1 MPRRVVAISYFS
13 QDVETCVSDN
23 VDYACGLVSLA
34 NSLLLLRGVSRSPQE
49 ILKELP
55 PPSLAVR
62 RGLPPEEI
70 CALVACCDDGI
81 DATVASPC
89 LVHQLRPGD
98 LMFVSSVVL
107 KNIQGGCQYE
117 ESPADTH
124 IVMVERSTPKGITV
138 INPDCRKYGRGFKH
152 HTCGRM
158 CITKGNLR
166 HVWKTTGTGGHNTIR
181 AAVLLRNKSTSP
193 A

>member
-1 MPRRVVAISYFS
+1 MPSRVVTISYFS
-13 QDVETCVSDN
+13 QDVKTCGSDN
-23 VDYACGLVSLA
+23 VDYACGVVSLA
-34 NSLLLLRGVSRSPQE
+34 NSLLLRGVSRSPKE

-55 PPSLAVR
+55 PPSLAE
-62 RGLPPEEI
+62 RGGLRPEEI
-70 CALVACCDDGI
+70 CALVACCDDGTE
-81 DATVASPC
+81 ATVASPC

-98 LMFVSSVVL
+98 LMYVSSVVL
-107 KNIQGGCQYE
+107 KNIQGGCEYE
-117 ESPADTH
+117 ESPVDAH

-152 HTCGRM
+152 YTCGRM
-158 CITKGNLR
+158 CIATGNLR
-166 HVWKTTGTGGHNTIR
+166 QVWKTRGTSGLETTR